1 MKRFS
6 ALLCLLVLV
15 AVPAQ
20 AQFLVG
26 PHAGFNLDSDDL
38 AIGASAQ
45 FDLAIGDYELVANP
59 NVDLY
64 LFEDTVNRTRLNLDV
79 LYPFGLE
86 NFVPYVGAGLLVEFV
101 TIDLPEGVA
110 GDTDETNLGLN
121 LKAGAVLELQ
131 DSPFMPFAE
140 LTAIVG
146 GSLALRGGIM
156 FSLGQ

>member
-1 MKRFS
+1 MKRFLT
-6 ALLCLLVLV
+6 LLSLLVLM

-20 AQFLVG
+20 AQFLIG
-26 PHAGFNLDSDDL
+26 PHAGFNLDSNDL

-64 LFEDTVNRTRLNLDV
+64 LFEDNVNRTRLNLDV

-86 NFVPYVGAGLLVEFV
+86 SLIPYVGAGLLLEFV
-101 TIDLPEGVA
+101 TIDIDGV
-110 GDTDETNLGLN
+110 GDADETNLGLN
-121 LKAGAVLELQ
+121 LKGGALLELE

-140 LTAIVG
+140 VTAIVG
-146 GSLALRGGIM
+146 GSIALRGGIM
-156 FSLGQ
+156 FTLGG